1 MKVIILT
8 EGGKNIGL
16 GHISRC
22 MSLYA
27 EVSKREIST
36 DFIIN
41 GDVSSVDFIHGITF
55 KNENWL
61 QGEFLHNYITADDY
75 IIIDSYKAEKAVYDS
90 IVKLSNKAMFIDDI
104 GRLNYP
110 EGFIVNPS
118 LDSSSIDYSN
128 SPNSILL
135 SGPDYVIVRPPFV
148 DIKRESVYKGLTRIL
163 ITMGGTDIRELTPL
177 LVNNVCKNLKDIEF
191 DIVIGSREADKFCEQ
206 FSRFK
211 NVVFHH
217 NIDATEMFN
226 LMINCDLA
234 ITAAGQTIYELLA
247 TQTPFIPIQ
256 IIKNQ
261 ENNIR
266 SLLKYNPNQI
276 VLKHNDIDLVE
287 RILNALD
294 IYDSSGDRKEQN
306 KAYEGLIDGNGS
318 KRIIDALFNEMGENE
333 GVHLRRAQKR
343 DIKDVFELSNEDYV
357 RRYSINKNK
366 ILWDD
371 HVKWFNNI
379 LEDNNVVFYVVT
391 DWTDSFLGQIR
402 FNLEKD
408 TATVSISLSDKLRGR
423 GLSKSL
429 LKQSIDKLFV
439 EENQVNEIIAHVSE
453 SNVASMKIFKG
464 LNFKVNDTNDS
475 MIKLM
480 LRRKDYVN

>member
-27 EVSKREIST
+27 EVTKREILT

-41 GDVSSVDFIHGITF
+41 GDVSSVDFLRGITF

-90 IVKLSNKAMFIDDI
+90 IVKLSNQAMFIDDI
-104 GRLNYP
+104 GRLDYP
-110 EGFIVNPS
+110 EGIIVNPS

-128 SPNSILL
+128 SPNNILL

-148 DIKRESVYKGLTRIL
+148 GIKRKTALNGLKRIL
-163 ITMGGTDIRELTPL
+163 ITMGGTDVRELTPL
-177 LVNNVCKNLKDIEF
+177 LINNVCKKLEDIEF
-191 DIVIGSREADKFCEQ
+191 DIVIGSKETADFYEQ
-206 FSRFK
+206 YLGFK
-211 NVVFHH
+211 NVAIHY

-256 IIKNQ
+256 IIENQ

-276 VLKHNDIDLVE
+276 VLKHDDNNLVE
-287 RILNALD
+287 RIFDALD
-294 IYDSSGDRKEQN
+294 IYDASGYRQEQN
-306 KAYEGLIDGNGS
+306 KAYEGLIDGYGA
-318 KRIIDALFNEMGENE
+318 KRIIDKL
-333 GVHLRRAQKR
+333 
-343 DIKDVFELSNEDYV
+343 
-357 RRYSINKNK
+357 
-366 ILWDD
+366 
-371 HVKWFNNI
+371 
-379 LEDNNVVFYVVT
+379 LED
-391 DWTDSFLGQIR
+391 L
-402 FNLEKD
+402 
-408 TATVSISLSDKLRGR
+408 
-423 GLSKSL
+423 
-429 LKQSIDKLFV
+429 
-439 EENQVNEIIAHVSE
+439 
-453 SNVASMKIFKG
+453 
-464 LNFKVNDTNDS
+464 
-475 MIKLM
+475 
-480 LRRKDYVN
+480 